1 MKVTKRPVMIL
12 IILTLMG
19 TLVPLL
25 QLSASDSYL
34 QENSD
39 SALLERKFLKLYD
52 EDAEFKEAVNEI
64 RSMFDGDEFTD
75 AQWLK
80 YKELFNKVLD
90 KLELPTL
97 DELDEKEL
105 ALFRKEV
112 ERDAA
117 GWGLRDLESQDK
129 GEKDIRLSDAEEI
142 EIAEDYVP
150 RLYHPEDDILYPAL
164 NGLWKVYVD
173 VFDESIYGYDL
184 EGYYIIEISIVYFDE
199 DHPLFDAIYDALRL
213 TNWGRIED
221 VETFF
226 MVVEKE
232 GEETD
237 RVSFIGCE
245 LYRISTSNWR
255 TIDPIYSKTQQFG
268 VLLPTHY
275 KEKLDVEDL
284 DMTGEHPILWVNT
297 WNHLLGEDDNNPT
310 MDDTTHN
317 LWTWGLDHGNR
328 MEAENEVIE
337 SNWYNNERIDE
348 SP

>member
-117 GWGLRDLESQDK
+117 GWGLLDLESQDK

-142 EIAEDYVP
+142 EIAEALLATPPFALANVITF
-150 RLYHPEDDILYPAL
+150 ILKTLLIPNIAS
-164 NGLWKVYVD
+164 W
-173 VFDESIYGYDL
+173 ESNTV
-184 EGYYIIEISIVYFDE
+184 SN
-199 DHPLFDAIYDALRL
+199 
-213 TNWGRIED
+213 TS
-221 VETFF
+221 ETSSS
-226 MVVEKE
+226 
-232 GEETD
+232 
-237 RVSFIGCE
+237 VSFIF
-245 LYRISTSNWR
+245 ISFAVSNTS
-255 TIDPIYSKTQQFG
+255 SFCQ
-268 VLLPTHY
+268 
-275 KEKLDVEDL
+275 
-284 DMTGEHPILWVNT
+284 
-297 WNHLLGEDDNNPT
+297 
-310 MDDTTHN
+310 
-317 LWTWGLDHGNR
+317 
-328 MEAENEVIE
+328 
-337 SNWYNNERIDE
+337 
-348 SP
+348 